1 MSRTNLIIKILIVTV
16 LLALA
21 FEGMR
26 HTDYN
31 EPVIASQPWDHS
43 PITVY
48 IDDTDLPEHYSPSYR
63 EDVLNALAYWEN
75 GGNGQLDFQ
84 PEFQV
89 VEVDNAD
96 ILIMWVDNLEKDAGS
111 ANGIAGFTRPYIA
124 NGQYERVDI
133 VLETGNYEGYAW
145 RQYGDSSM
153 EDIAA
158 HELGHALGLGHSD
171 DRNDIMYPKYDRSEN
186 LNPLLFN
193 STRYL
198 LLALLIGAAILVS
211 YHGTGWLRYKK
222 QRKKLEDDVF
232 KDTGGEEKNE

>member
-1 MSRTNLIIKILIVTV
+1 MNRTNLVIKILVVIV

-21 FEGMR
+21 LEGMR

-31 EPVIASQPWDHS
+31 EPAIVSQPWDHS

-48 IDDTDLPEHYSPSYR
+48 IDDTDVPEHYSPSYR
-63 EDVLNALAYWEN
+63 EDVLNALKYWES
-75 GGNGQLDFQ
+75 GGNGQLEFQ

-96 ILIMWVDNLEKDAGS
+96 ILIMWVDNLEKDAGT
-111 ANGIAGFTRPYIA
+111 ANGIAGFTRPYIV
-124 NGQYERVDI
+124 NDQFERVDI

-145 RQYGDSSM
+145 RQYGDSIM

-158 HELGHALGLGHSD
+158 HELGHALGLGHSN
-171 DRNDIMYPKYDRSEN
+171 DRSDIMYPKYERREN

-193 STRYL
+193 STRYV
-198 LLALLIGAAILVS
+198 LLALLIGAVLIIS
-211 YHGTGWLRYKK
+211 YHETGWLRYRK

-232 KDTGGEEKNE
+232 SSPDKEEK